1 MEKPIIYIDPQR
13 VRDLD
18 KEITL
23 QKIYYRPEGYYRTA
37 EKMRDACRR
46 AGHNFSLAE
55 IRNWLNK
62 QAVFQ
67 IHKPPPRYIPRV
79 SFNTIQ
85 IPNECHQADI
95 LYMPYDKIGKITYMF
110 CLNVVDI
117 ASRLVMPPK
126 LIFEKGLFR
135 LH

>member
-1 MEKPIIYIDPQR
+1 MEKLVIYIDPQR
-13 VRDLD
+13 VHDLD

-23 QKIYYRPEGYYRTA
+23 QKIYYRPEDYYQTA
-37 EKMRDACRR
+37 EKMRDVCKR

-55 IRNWLNK
+55 ICNWLNK

-85 IPNECHQADI
+85 IPNKCHQADI

-117 ASRLVMPPK
+117 A
-126 LIFEKGLFR
+126 
-135 LH
+135 